1 MIQQLLG
8 HDHDDIDDLFAQS
21 ETALKAKD
29 HEQAL
34 ALLDLAWA
42 RLAVHIRAEN
52 VRLFPRILRSGDRLE
67 AGQRERIASLIA
79 RLREDHNFFMATL
92 AEAIKLARALSEDEG
107 RFAQVLEKIEAVKRR
122 LSAHNE
128 LEESMVYSL
137 PAHLLDEAELEDLKQ
152 AVQREL
158 ENLPPR
164 YARGGEID

>member
-1 MIQQLLG
+1 MLNSLLAS
-8 HDHDDIDDLFAQS
+8 DHDAIDDLFAQS

-52 VRLFPRILRSGDRLE
+52 VRLFPRILQSGDRLE

-92 AEAIKLARALSEDEG
+92 AVAIKLARALGEDEG
-107 RFAQVLEKIEAVKRR
+107 RSAQVFG
-122 LSAHNE
+122 
-128 LEESMVYSL
+128 
-137 PAHLLDEAELEDLKQ
+137 ED
-152 AVQREL
+152 
-158 ENLPPR
+158 
-164 YARGGEID
+164 RGR